1 MPKGKGGVFKGFAY
15 ISYETGEEAIR
26 AFAEMDNKIV
36 LVFYIIKGRYLHI
49 RPAYKEDKEIPINT
63 LTVTEKSS
71 FKKEKRI
78 DLMKNLKDETH
89 WNTLFLNPNTVL

>member
-15 ISYETGEEAIR
+15 ITYETSEEAIR

-36 LVFYIIKGRYLHI
+36 LGRYLHI

-78 DLMKNLKDETH
+78 DLMKNLKDETN